1 MNVEV
6 DKECLGEEMT
16 INVTEKSRDGDPIR
30 GAKVIIYQLDKS
42 TKPLL
47 EEDTDR
53 EGIVKYTPQ
62 LEGEYKIIARKSP
75 KYCSETEEVNVIVC
89 KSHDDD
95 GSGSGISETETST
108 STITEVSST
117 SVTWTT
123 STTTSTSTSSSSTT
137 LETTTSVPPV
147 TTTLVEKEEDSPG
160 FIGRFLYN
168 VGKASLIGA
177 LIIIS
182 LMIANSLRK
191 RGEPKEESMWAE
203 RPKTKLQSI

>member
-16 INVTEKSRDGDPIR
+16 INVTDKSKDAEPVREV
-30 GAKVIIYQLDKS
+30 KVIVYYLGKLMAEEEADK
-42 TKPLL
+42 
-47 EEDTDR
+47 

-62 LEGEYKIIARKSP
+62 LEGEYRIIARKSP

-89 KSHDDD
+89 ESHDDD

-108 STITEVSST
+108 STITEVTST

-137 LETTTSVPPV
+137 LESTTTVPPV
-147 TTTLVEKEEDSPG
+147 TTTLVEKEDDSPG

-182 LMIANSLRK
+182 LMTANSLRK
-191 RGEPKEESMWAE
+191 RGGEGGESLWAE